1 MMRHDSPTRN
11 PRRTSPAAAER
22 ARMRRLTA
30 EGQRLRVNDE
40 ARDHFA
46 APGAEQATTVARRT
60 LASWR

>member
-1 MMRHDSPTRN
+1 MRHDSKARTTQRPT
-11 PRRTSPAAAER
+11 PAAAER
-22 ARMRRLTA
+22 ARIRRLTA

-46 APGAEQATTVARRT
+46 QPGAEQATTVARRT